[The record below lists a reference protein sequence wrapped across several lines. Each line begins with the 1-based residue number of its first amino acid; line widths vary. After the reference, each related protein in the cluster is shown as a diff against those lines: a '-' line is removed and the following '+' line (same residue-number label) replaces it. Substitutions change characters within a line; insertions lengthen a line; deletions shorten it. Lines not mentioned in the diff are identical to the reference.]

1 MAVILD
7 HNYGCLMTMLKYGS
21 IRSSFWTQMAGGVAG
36 GPTPMPY
43 PYTYELLPEK
53 GDAITLQ
60 PAENQT
66 FDDSMG
72 TLAGVTP

>member
-21 IRSSFWTQMAGGVAG
+21 IRTSFWTQMASGETGGSISF
-36 GPTPMPY
+36 PY
-43 PYTYELLPEK
+43 PLTYELMIGK

-66 FDDSMG
+66 FNNTG
-72 TLAGVTP
+72 NLVGVTP

>member
-7 HNYGCLMTMLKYGS
+7 HNYGCLMTMLEYGS
-21 IRSSFWTQMAGGVAG
+21 NLTSFWTQMADGNTG
-36 GPTPMPY
+36 PY
-43 PYTYELLPEK
+43 PLAYELMIGK

-66 FDDSMG
+66 FDNTG
-72 TLAGVTP
+72 NLKGVTP

>member
-21 IRSSFWTQMAGGVAG
+21 IRSSFWTQMAGGLEG
-36 GPTPMPY
+36 GYIPLPY
-43 PYTYELLPEK
+43 PLTYESMIGK

-66 FDDSMG
+66 FNSDG
-72 TLAGVTP
+72 ILTGVTP